1 MEKLFSKPLQP
12 KNVKVG
18 TSAFVQ
24 DPVQVSEYTHGQT
37 TAVAKAPL
45 LEQMR
50 RAAQKPSSNLIS
62 NTASATS
69 VLTRP
74 SRLKRSAP
82 NYVEDLPE
90 PTKVLKHSVEKG
102 LGPSWVKSLEY
113 GEGRQRAVVHF
124 EDLIRLDEEEYL
136 NDSLIDF
143 YMMYV
148 LISPFMCITNMAKL
162 SLQAV

>member
-1 MEKLFSKPLQP
+1 MEKVFSKPLQP

-18 TSAFVQ
+18 TSALVQ
-24 DPVQVSEYTHGQT
+24 DPVQVSEYAHGQT
-37 TAVAKAPL
+37 TAAAKVSL

-50 RAAQKPSSNLIS
+50 RGAQKPISNLIP
-62 NTASATS
+62 NVASATS

-74 SRLKRSAP
+74 SRIKRSAP
-82 NYVEDLPE
+82 TYVEKSPE
-90 PTKVLKHSVEKG
+90 PTKVLKYSVEKG
-102 LGPSWVKSLEY
+102 LGPPWIKSLEY

-148 LISPFMCITNMAKL
+148 LIGPFICIANMAKL
-162 SLQAV
+162 SLQAI